1 MHGNCKIA
9 ELTIRVNHFHTI
21 VYKNNTPIRDDTKE
35 DIFVHQTAITRCNPN
50 KLLRSL
56 GDGEAVEFDLVEGI
70 KGIEAAN
77 VTGPNWQPVIGSIH
91 ASIKRF
97 SNKLRSRL
105 QGSYLIGH
113 DDLRPQGC
121 NLNPTNGATIGGGSM
136 AAVSPLL
143 VNEHR
148 FKC

>member
-1 MHGNCKIA
+1 MICKN
-9 ELTIRVNHFHTI
+9 VPH
-21 VYKNNTPIRDDTKE
+21 IRDDTKE

-121 NLNPTNGATIGGGSM
+121 NLNTANGATIGVGSM
-136 AAVSPLL
+136 AAVSALSVFEYRL
-143 VNEHR
+143 IY
-148 FKC
+148 